1 MECYSQ
7 LFGEAPHVKSIWCP
21 LIVSEISYVDGG
33 GFAGLRNCCACPFR
47 VPFGRRHR
55 MVTAKPTA
63 QLPNQPQD
71 LDDYIAAA

>member
-1 MECYSQ
+1 M
-7 LFGEAPHVKSIWCP
+7 VCP
-21 LIVSEISYVDGG
+21 DMKQSD
-33 GFAGLRNCCACPFR
+33 RNR
-47 VPFGRRHR
+47 HRRRHR